1 MKSSVNTDAQ
11 EELKETKI
19 SMVLNSALLEKV
31 RTFAGKSNIKAQQV
45 IEEALN
51 EYLQRKNY

>member
-1 MKSSVNTDAQ
+1 MKSSVDTGTR
-11 EELKETKI
+11 EELIETKV

-31 RTFAGKSNIKAQQV
+31 RTLAGKRNIKAQQV

-51 EYLQRKNY
+51 EYLNRND